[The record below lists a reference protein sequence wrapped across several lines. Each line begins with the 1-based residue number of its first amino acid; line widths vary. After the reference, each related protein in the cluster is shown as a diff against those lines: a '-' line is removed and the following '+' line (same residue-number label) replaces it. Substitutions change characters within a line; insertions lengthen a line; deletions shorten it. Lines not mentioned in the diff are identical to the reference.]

1 MKSTFMKVLRVLVLC
16 VVIILYTIGY
26 LFNEHTLVNWS
37 TPVLISLMIAVLT
50 IPFYKMW
57 TWLTTG
63 EDKILNLL
71 CHMICVGALS
81 YASLLAGNYYWVDP
95 ASEKQEEVVVQNK
108 YQKTRQ
114 KTRRVGR
121 GRYVADETRKEYYLE
136 VVFADGM
143 KKNLHVSLSAYN
155 KTSVGKTKVLALQ
168 KGFFGL
174 SVITKGL

>member
-1 MKSTFMKVLRVLVLC
+1 MKSTFMKVLRVLVLG
-16 VVIILYTIGY
+16 VVIILCTIGY
-26 LFNEHTLVNWS
+26 LFNEHTLVNWF
-37 TPVLISLMIAVLT
+37 T
-50 IPFYKMW
+50 PFYKMW
-57 TWLTTG
+57 TWLTAG

-71 CHMICVGALS
+71 CHVICVGALS
-81 YASLLAGNYYWVDP
+81 YASLLAGNYYWADP
-95 ASEKQEEVVVQNK
+95 ASEKKEEVVVQNK

-121 GRYVADETRKEYYLE
+121 GRYVADGTRKEYYLD

-143 KKNLHVSLSAYN
+143 KKNLHVSLSTYN